1 MNTDTNQ
8 NPQLPQT
15 DVSGC
20 SGLLKLNFMKKT
32 DREFIF
38 NKYDGK
44 CAYCGCKLGKGWHAD
59 HIKPIVRDFIYNK
72 QRFETNGNC
81 VNPENENLQNY
92 NPSCPSCNI
101 QKNSY
106 TLEQF
111 RDNIKQFVN
120 SLNQYSTQY
129 KFAKKYGLVAETD
142 IEVKFYFETVS

>member
-1 MNTDTNQ
+1 MLITA
-8 NPQLPQT
+8 
-15 DVSGC
+15 VSGC
-20 SGLLKLNFMKKT
+20 SGSLKLKFMKKT
-32 DREFIF
+32 DRELIF

-44 CAYCGCKLGKGWHAD
+44 CAYCGCELQKGWHAD
-59 HIKPIVRDFIYNK
+59 HIEPIVRDFIYNK
-72 QRFETNGNC
+72 NKQRFENNGIFR
-81 VNPENENLQNY
+81 NPENENLQNY

-129 KFAKKYGLVAETD
+129 KFAKKYGLVSETD
-142 IEVKFYFETVS
+142 IEVKFHFETVS